1 MEQNHQQHQQLP
13 KKQKNNTGFASYSK
27 YSALAIQAGLLIFGG
42 TFGGFKLD
50 RWLNLKF
57 PLFTLVLSLLAVF
70 AAIWLL
76 VRDVLKKNGS
86 K

>member
-1 MEQNHQQHQQLP
+1 MKQQQ
-13 KKQKNNTGFASYSK
+13 KKSKNSTGFGAYAK
-27 YSALAIQAGLLIFGG
+27 YSALAIQAGLLIFAG
-42 TFGGFKLD
+42 TFGGYKLD
-50 RWLNLKF
+50 SYLNLKF
-57 PLFTLVLSLLAVF
+57 PVFTLVLSLFSVF